1 MIAFVL
7 LRVFLIL
14 LLVAANAFFAA
25 AEFALVSVRDTRIQ
39 QLIEA
44 RRIGARIVQKLHRNL
59 DEVVNGV
66 QLGITVTSLT
76 LGWVGEPL
84 LARMVEG
91 SIGRIPHAALYS
103 HGIAIVVAFALITTL
118 HVILGELI
126 PKSLALQRAEQ
137 VALAVAGPMDVFLT
151 ISRPFLFTMSRAAGV
166 VLRIF
171 GSRKIRQGPIH
182 SPDELK
188 LIVTASRQFGEIPP
202 FQEEMIHK
210 ALELDNVTVREVMVP
225 RPDIFSLPG
234 DLTLSDALGRVVE
247 EQHSRIPVYD
257 PQRGPEHIIGVLYA
271 KDLMRWTRLRLT
283 MHPIQPVAGRIA
295 DMKISQIMHDV
306 LVVPETKVLTELL
319 EEFKDRKRHL
329 AVVVDEFGST
339 AGVIT
344 VEDILEQLVGE
355 IEDEFDVP
363 PPEQPVLEGK
373 IVLVLE
379 GSFSI
384 RDLESQYQLS
394 LPRDAGFETLAG
406 FVLARL
412 QKIPKLG
419 ESFDYEG
426 HRFTVAEMEGHR
438 IARVKIE
445 KLEPARL
452 GQVGD

>member
-1 MIAFVL
+1 
-7 LRVFLIL
+7 
-14 LLVAANAFFAA
+14 
-25 AEFALVSVRDTRIQ
+25 
-39 QLIEA
+39 
-44 RRIGARIVQKLHRNL
+44 
-59 DEVVNGV
+59 
-66 QLGITVTSLT
+66 
-76 LGWVGEPL
+76 
-84 LARMVEG
+84 
-91 SIGRIPHAALYS
+91 
-103 HGIAIVVAFALITTL
+103 
-118 HVILGELI
+118 
-126 PKSLALQRAEQ
+126 
-137 VALAVAGPMDVFLT
+137 
-151 ISRPFLFTMSRAAGV
+151 
-166 VLRIF
+166 
-171 GSRKIRQGPIH
+171 
-182 SPDELK
+182 
-188 LIVTASRQFGEIPP
+188 
-202 FQEEMIHK
+202 
-210 ALELDNVTVREVMVP
+210 
-225 RPDIFSLPG
+225 
-234 DLTLSDALGRVVE
+234 
-247 EQHSRIPVYD
+247 VYD

-283 MHPIQPVAGRIA
+283 MNPIQPVAGRIA

-426 HRFTVAEMEGHR
+426 HRYTVAEMEGHR
-438 IARVKIE
+438 IAKVKIE
-445 KLEPARL
+445 KLEPARM
-452 GQVGD
+452 GQAGD

>member
-1 MIAFVL
+1 MIAYVL

-25 AEFALVSVRDTRIQ
+25 AEFSLVSVRDTRIQ

-103 HGIAIVVAFALITTL
+103 HGIAIVVAFALITFL
-118 HVILGELI
+118 HVILGELV

-151 ISRPFLFTMSRAAGV
+151 VSRPFLFVMSRAAGA

-188 LIVTASRQFGEIPP
+188 LIVTASRQFGQIPP
-202 FQEEMIHK
+202 FQEEMIHH
-210 ALELDNVTVREVMVP
+210 ALDLESITVREVMVP

-234 DLTLSDALGRVVE
+234 DLTLDEALKRVVE

-257 PQRGPEHIIGVLYA
+257 PQSGPEHIIGVLYS
-271 KDLMRWTRLRLT
+271 KDLMRWTRLRL
-283 MHPIQPVAGRIA
+283 PQPLAPRTSA
-295 DMKISQIMHDV
+295 TRISQIMHDV

-363 PPEQPVLEGK
+363 PPEQEMVGSGDASL
-373 IVLVLE
+373 LLE
-379 GSFSI
+379 GS
-384 RDLESQYQLS
+384 
-394 LPRDAGFETLAG
+394 A
-406 FVLARL
+406 
-412 QKIPKLG
+412 
-419 ESFDYEG
+419 
-426 HRFTVAEMEGHR
+426 
-438 IARVKIE
+438 
-445 KLEPARL
+445 
-452 GQVGD
+452 